1 MHGPN
6 SKKILGTVTILFGL
20 MLSACGGSG
29 GSQSA
34 SSTTNGSASGSTG
47 TTTPT
52 VTVPGTIPLSISG
65 VPNRQVVANQPYW
78 FRPTTTDP
86 NGAALKFG
94 ISNQPAWSD
103 FNAITGEIT
112 GTPSLTDVGLYRR
125 VTVTVTAGTQM
136 RALAFDVEV
145 VQVGTSS
152 VTLTWM
158 PPTENTDG
166 TPLTNLAGY
175 RLRYGPQSGNYTNV
189 VTLANPGLATYVLGG
204 LATGTY
210 YIVISAYSQTG
221 VESSYSNEATAT
233 AT

>member
-1 MHGPN
+1 MHGSN
-6 SKKILGTVTILFGL
+6 SKKTLGTVTILLGL

-34 SSTTNGSASGSTG
+34 SSTTTGSGSTG
-47 TTTPT
+47 TTTSTP
-52 VTVPGTIPLSISG
+52 VTTPAAPPLSISG
-65 VPNRQVVANQPYW
+65 APNRQVVANQPYW
-78 FRPTTTDP
+78 FRPTANDP

-94 ISNQPAWSD
+94 ISNQPGWSD

-112 GTPSLTDVGLYRR
+112 GTPTVADVGVYRG

-152 VTLTWM
+152 VTLTWV
-158 PPTENTDG
+158 PPTENSDG

-175 RLRYGPQSGNYTNV
+175 RLRYGVQSGNYTSVIN
-189 VTLANPGLATYVLGG
+189 LANPGLATYVLSG
-204 LATGTY
+204 LAKGTY
-210 YIVISAYSQTG
+210 YVVLSAYSQTG

>member
-1 MHGPN
+1 MHGSDSN
-6 SKKILGTVTILFGL
+6 KTLGTITILLGL

-29 GSQSA
+29 GSQSST
-34 SSTTNGSASGSTG
+34 SSTTTNGGSTG
-47 TTTPT
+47 ATSPT
-52 VTVPGTIPLSISG
+52 VTVPVSAPLSISG
-65 VPNRQVVANQPYW
+65 APNRQVVANQPYW
-78 FRPTTTDP
+78 FRPTATNP

-94 ISNQPAWSD
+94 ISNQPGWSD

-112 GTPSLTDVGLYRR
+112 GTPSSADVGLYRG

-152 VTLTWM
+152 VTLTWT
-158 PPTENTDG
+158 PPTENSDG

-175 RLRYGPQSGNYTNV
+175 RLRYGVQSGNYTSVIN
-189 VTLANPGLATYVLGG
+189 LANPGLATYVLSG
-204 LATGTY
+204 LAKGTY
-210 YIVISAYSQTG
+210 YVVISAYSQTG
-221 VESSYSNEATAT
+221 VESGYSNEATAA

>member
-1 MHGPN
+1 MHGSD
-6 SKKILGTVTILFGL
+6 SKKTLGTVTILLGL

-65 VPNRQVVANQPYW
+65 APNRQVVANQPYW

-112 GTPSLTDVGLYRR
+112 GTPSLTDVGLYRG

-145 VQVGTSS
+145 GQVGTSS
-152 VTLTWM
+152 IALMWT
-158 PPTENTDG
+158 PPTENEDG

-175 RLRYGPQSGNYTNV
+175 RIRYGIESGNYTNV
-189 VTLANPGLATYVLGG
+189 VNLDNPGLAAFVVTG
-204 LATGTY
+204 LASGAY
-210 YIVISAYSQTG
+210 YFVISAYNSNG
-221 VESSYSNEATAT
+221 VESQLSNETT
-233 AT
+233 TTT